1 MNIIGIAIGATGL
14 TLILIFVWMIVLS
27 VRRKRLEEERRAR
40 EEAYRKAL
48 ERNREQERKERL
60 FKAESGHIPT
70 ILFLAKEAERNS
82 LKEAL
87 FWYEKAA
94 HLDNIPAMYGIVRVC
109 QRIRED
115 VIAKEKAKFWQTCV
129 RGVEGDLAAKFETG
143 MAWLYGRGVE
153 VNVSRGIGLIQEAAE
168 ANLIDAI
175 LFMGGWCVS
184 KDNIAPTP
192 SDSTFWYEK
201 AARMGSAEG
210 MMRLGQNLLH
220 GIGGASDFPMACYWL
235 ERASEKGHPEAMY
248 HAGEAW
254 IDRGAHGKAIAY
266 IWLFLSASMGYE
278 PAKNLRD
285 LVGGKLGVESIVGL
299 QALAKPLQRKL
310 ATSSVTKHS
319 MIRAL
324 NKLYKR
330 QIPIPTKDVVDPLA
344 EQEAESLIDLIEP
357 NALNDLPH
365 VASERLDFSQ
375 GPIDSLP
382 FDKR

>member
-1 MNIIGIAIGATGL
+1 
-14 TLILIFVWMIVLS
+14 
-27 VRRKRLEEERRAR
+27 
-40 EEAYRKAL
+40 
-48 ERNREQERKERL
+48 
-60 FKAESGHIPT
+60 
-70 ILFLAKEAERNS
+70 
-82 LKEAL
+82 
-87 FWYEKAA
+87 
-94 HLDNIPAMYGIVRVC
+94 MYGIVRVC

-168 ANLIDAI
+168 ANFIDAI

-357 NALNDLPH
+357 NALNDVPH
-365 VASERLDFSQ
+365 VTSERLDFSQ

>member
-1 MNIIGIAIGATGL
+1 
-14 TLILIFVWMIVLS
+14 
-27 VRRKRLEEERRAR
+27 
-40 EEAYRKAL
+40 
-48 ERNREQERKERL
+48 
-60 FKAESGHIPT
+60 
-70 ILFLAKEAERNS
+70 
-82 LKEAL
+82 
-87 FWYEKAA
+87 
-94 HLDNIPAMYGIVRVC
+94 
-109 QRIRED
+109 
-115 VIAKEKAKFWQTCV
+115 
-129 RGVEGDLAAKFETG
+129 
-143 MAWLYGRGVE
+143 
-153 VNVSRGIGLIQEAAE
+153 IGLIQEAAE
-168 ANLIDAI
+168 ANFIDAI